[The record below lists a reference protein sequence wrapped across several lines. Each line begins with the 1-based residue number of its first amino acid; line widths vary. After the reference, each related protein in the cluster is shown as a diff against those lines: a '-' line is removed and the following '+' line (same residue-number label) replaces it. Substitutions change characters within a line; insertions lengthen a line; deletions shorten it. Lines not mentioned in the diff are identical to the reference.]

1 VNDVMRSFAG
11 AALTGLVLLSM
22 RGAAS
27 AGPTSVS
34 SGLQYRPLHPRKSR
48 RFATTGGTSTIIAL
62 IGIVAINGI
71 IVATTPGVPLLERLH
86 GSW

>member
-1 VNDVMRSFAG
+1 VNDIMRSFAG
-11 AALTGLVLLSM
+11 AALIRLVLLSM

-34 SGLQYRPLHPRKSR
+34 SGSAISAASPAQSR

-71 IVATTPGVPLLERLH
+71 IVATTPGVPLLERPH